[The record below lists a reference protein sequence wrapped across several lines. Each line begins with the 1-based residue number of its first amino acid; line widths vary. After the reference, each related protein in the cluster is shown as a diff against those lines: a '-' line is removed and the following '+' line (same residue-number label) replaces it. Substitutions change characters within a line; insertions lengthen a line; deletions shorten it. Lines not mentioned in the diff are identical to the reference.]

1 MSQYV
6 LIGNSTSLSTDTVY
20 NKASITSEGSL
31 RIEKKLYRQ
40 NARFFNSQVLTPLE
54 LWATSIDCRLANSIS
69 LMGTAL
75 DGFVVYGSIDDT
87 NYYSVETIF
96 PDTNVNHPN
105 MFYYNLINPPPYI
118 KIHNGSSTNTITLDY
133 SITV

>member
-1 MSQYV
+1 MSQSEI
-6 LIGNSTSLSTDTVY
+6 IGTSTATGIDY
-20 NKASITSEGSL
+20 NKVLVTTEGSL

-40 NARFFNSQVLTPLE
+40 NARLLNIQNLAPLE

-87 NYYSVETIF
+87 NYFSIITIF
-96 PDTNVNHPN
+96 PDSNVNHPD
-105 MFYYNLINPPPYI
+105 MFYSNLINPPPYI
-118 KIHNGSSTNTITLDY
+118 KIHNGSTANTITLDY
-133 SITV
+133 SISV

>member
-1 MSQYV
+1 MSQYEI
-6 LIGNSTSLSTDTVY
+6 IGTSTATGIDY
-20 NKASITSEGSL
+20 NKVLVTTEGSL

-40 NARFFNSQVLTPLE
+40 NARLLNIQNLAPLE

-87 NYYSVETIF
+87 NYFSIITIF
-96 PDTNVNHPN
+96 PDSNVNHPD
-105 MFYYNLINPPPYI
+105 MFYSNLINPPPYI
-118 KIHNGSSTNTITLDY
+118 KIHNGSTANTITLDY
-133 SITV
+133 SISV